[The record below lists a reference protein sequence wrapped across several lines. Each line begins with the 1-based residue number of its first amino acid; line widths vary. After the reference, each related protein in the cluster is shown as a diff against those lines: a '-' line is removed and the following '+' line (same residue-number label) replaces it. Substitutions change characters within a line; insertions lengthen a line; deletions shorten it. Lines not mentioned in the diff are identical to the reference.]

1 MEPKTEP
8 KQAGDP
14 FAINAAATMV
24 VKLGYR
30 GAGFVGFAAQPGK
43 RSVEGEIVRT
53 LETYLRRPADVAC
66 AGRTDAGVHALA
78 QYVSLPITAEECGL
92 EGRRLARGL
101 SALTPDDISIRGIYR
116 AEKGFSARFDA
127 QSRTYRYRIAAGNAR
142 PILAWD
148 HAWWLRSELDVEAMQ
163 EAARSLVGEHDFAS
177 FCKADSC
184 ELLKSQGLSTSRCI
198 SDITVAEIEEA
209 GEPLV
214 LVEVSGNAFLHNMVR
229 IIVGT
234 LVEVGRG
241 HRPISWVAEA
251 LAAQDRRA
259 AGPTAPAQGLTFAAV
274 AYPDG
279 ALQPWR

>member
-1 MEPKTEP
+1 MEPQQECD
-8 KQAGDP
+8 ASGIED
-14 FAINAAATMV
+14 IATMV

-30 GAGFVGFAAQPGK
+30 GAGFVGFAAQPGR
-43 RSVEGEIVRT
+43 RSVEGEVTRA
-53 LETYLRRPADVAC
+53 LETYLRRPCEIVC

-78 QYVSLPITAEECGL
+78 QYVSLPVTAEECGL

-101 SALTPDDISIRGIYR
+101 SALTPDDISISGIYR
-116 AEKGFSARFDA
+116 AGKGFSARFDA
-127 QSRTYRYRIAAGNAR
+127 KSRTYRYRISAGNAR
-142 PILAWD
+142 PVLAWD
-148 HAWWLRSELDVEAMQ
+148 HAWWLRSELDAKAMQ
-163 EAARSLVGEHDFAS
+163 EAAQPLAGEHDFAS

-184 ELLKSQGLSTSRCI
+184 ELLRSQGLSTSRFV
-198 SDITVAEIEEA
+198 SAITVAEIEEA

-214 LVEVSGNAFLHNMVR
+214 LVEVTGNAFLHNMVR